1 MGWLPLEHHCAGKK
15 KRGTQLVTEWDQ
27 HFYVYLNHLKRY
39 LGEKKNLQLCFF
51 SLCVKREVPQ
61 ISLNWTQKQRMK
73 DQTGRKSVEGILL
86 SAHQLFLVICGTYI
100 SLLPMQIHCCLMPF
114 LGHSILSTSQ
124 IWTSEKTWFMTI
136 YGSKIKSVFF
146 SLKEHRGSWP

>member
-1 MGWLPLEHHCAGKK
+1 MGSTFLCLFESLE
-15 KRGTQLVTEWDQ
+15 TLSWW
-27 HFYVYLNHLKRY
+27 
-39 LGEKKNLQLCFF
+39 KKNKINKKSPIVFF
-51 SLCVKREVPQ
+51 FPLCVKQEVPQ

-73 DQTGRKSVEGILL
+73 DRTGRKSIEGILL

-100 SLLPMQIHCCLMPF
+100 SLLPMQIHCCPMLF

-136 YGSKIKSVFF
+136 YGSKIKSMFY
-146 SLKEHRGSWP
+146 SLKEHRGSRP